1 MPGTGSGGKNVLKE
15 DRSGKKTFIS
25 FCGSVKK
32 LVLQEVFRVI
42 FKLSELLEATKR
54 FPRKMRH
61 HLAQ

>member
-1 MPGTGSGGKNVLKE
+1 MV
-15 DRSGKKTFIS
+15 KKTFIS

-32 LVLQEVFRVI
+32 LVLQAVFRVI